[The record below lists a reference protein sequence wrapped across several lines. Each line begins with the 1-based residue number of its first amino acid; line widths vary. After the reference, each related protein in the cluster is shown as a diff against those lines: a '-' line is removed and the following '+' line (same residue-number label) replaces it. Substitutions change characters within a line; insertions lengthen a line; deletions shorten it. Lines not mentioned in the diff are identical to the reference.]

1 MLDIRLLAD
10 GDVGALHAL
19 YTECFEEPFAEASLR
34 TLLASPG
41 MWAALAWPP
50 SSKDHRPSDS
60 RATPCAPAGFAIA
73 RHAADEAE
81 IVSIG
86 VRPAAR
92 RVGVGAALLADVMA
106 RSVAH
111 GAAAIFLEVAEDN
124 VAAIA
129 LYLSAEFE
137 KVGRRP
143 GYYRRKTSR
152 PVAALIMRYVVKKS
166 VSYSK

>member
-1 MLDIRLLAD
+1 MPDIRLLAD
-10 GDVGALHAL
+10 GEEGTLHAL
-19 YTECFEEPFAEASLR
+19 YTECFDEPFAEASVR

-41 MWAALAWPP
+41 MWAALAWRS
-50 SSKDHRPSDS
+50 SSKDR
-60 RATPCAPAGFAIA
+60 RMPAGFAIA

-86 VRPAAR
+86 VHPAAR
-92 RVGVGAALLADVMA
+92 RAGVGAALLADVMA

-124 VAAIA
+124 AAAIA
-129 LYLSAEFE
+129 LYLSAGFE

-143 GYYRRKTSR
+143 DYYRRKTSR

-166 VSYSK
+166 VSYWK

>member
-1 MLDIRLLAD
+1 MQDIRLLAD
-10 GDVGALHAL
+10 GEVGALHAL

-50 SSKDHRPSDS
+50 SSKDGRSPTRVPS
-60 RATPCAPAGFAIA
+60 PAGFAIA

-86 VRPAAR
+86 VRAAAR
-92 RVGVGAALLADVMA
+92 RTGVGAALLADVMA

-124 VAAIA
+124 AAAIA
-129 LYLSAEFE
+129 LYLSAGFE

-143 GYYRRKTSR
+143 GYYRRKTSC

-166 VSYSK
+166 VSYWK

>member
-1 MLDIRLLAD
+1 MQDIRLLAE

-41 MWAALAWPP
+41 MWAVLAWPP
-50 SSKDHRPSDS
+50 SSTDRRTPS
-60 RATPCAPAGFAIA
+60 PAGFAIA
-73 RHAADEAE
+73 RLAADEAE

-86 VRPAAR
+86 VRPGAR
-92 RVGVGAALLADVMA
+92 RAGVGAALLADVMA

-111 GAAAIFLEVAEDN
+111 GASAIFLEVAEDN
-124 VAAIA
+124 AAAIA
-129 LYLSAEFE
+129 LYLSAGFE

-152 PVAALIMRYVVKKS
+152 PLAALIMRYVVKKS
-166 VSYSK
+166 VSYWKY